1 MISELSDEDMLDFLM
16 TSEFEGDIS
25 PSEFRHLLVR
35 WRYFYRLLHG
45 RLERTR
51 DDLSH
56 ELATAKSV
64 AEGLDSANYALKV
77 ELARKEDTIHSM
89 KNRKLT
95 LKERWTG
102 KIITKED
109 ED

>member
-1 MISELSDEDMLDFLM
+1 MISELSDEEMLDFLM

-25 PSEFRHLLVR
+25 PAEFKHLLVR

-45 RLERTR
+45 KLERTKE
-51 DDLSH
+51 DLQH
-56 ELATAKSV
+56 DLVQARNI
-64 AEGLDSANYALKV
+64 AEGLESANFDLKV
-77 ELARKEDTIHSM
+77 KVAQRDDKIHFM

-95 LKERWTG
+95 FRERWTG

>member
-1 MISELSDEDMLDFLM
+1 MISELNDEEIMEFLM
-16 TSEFEGDIS
+16 NSEFESDM
-25 PSEFRHLLVR
+25 PPAELKFLLKK

-51 DDLSH
+51 DDMRFDIETLKSQLQCAQN
-56 ELATAKSV
+56 EKTSLQIKNATQKDEIIS
-64 AEGLDSANYALKV
+64 L
-77 ELARKEDTIHSM
+77 

-102 KIITKED
+102 KIITKD
-109 ED
+109 EDK

>member
-1 MISELSDEDMLDFLM
+1 MISKLNDEEILEFLM
-16 TSEFEGDIS
+16 NSEFESDM
-25 PSEFRHLLVR
+25 PPAELKFLLKK

-51 DDLSH
+51 DDMRFDIETLKARLDGA
-56 ELATAKSV
+56 EREMLALQVKNAKC
-64 AEGLDSANYALKV
+64 
-77 ELARKEDTIHSM
+77 EDEIGSL

-102 KIITKED
+102 KIITKD
-109 ED
+109 EDK

>member
-1 MISELSDEDMLDFLM
+1 MLELSDEDMLDFLM

-25 PSEFRHLLVR
+25 PAEFRRLLVK
-35 WRYFYRLLHG
+35 WRYFYRMLQG

-51 DDLSH
+51 DDLKH
-56 ELATAKSV
+56 ELDQARNI
-64 AEGLDSANYALKV
+64 AEGLEGSNYELKV
-77 ELARKEDTIHSM
+77 KIARKDEKIHFM

-95 LKERWTG
+95 FKERWTG
-102 KIITKED
+102 KIIAKED